1 MLRADGVDIATQSR
15 ATLGPHIGYLPQ
27 SPSLFA
33 GMVAE
38 NIARLEAEPDGE
50 AVVAAAKAAG
60 VHELILRLP
69 KGYDTVLGEEG
80 APLSSGQRQ
89 RLGLARALY
98 GNPSFL
104 VLDEP
109 NANLDADGEVALV
122 KAIAAVRARGGTVIV
137 IAHRP
142 SAIASL
148 DRLMV
153 LRDGR
158 VFAFGPKDEILAKVL
173 ARPVDGTGRPGGLTV
188 VAEGRG

>member
-1 MLRADGVDIATQSR
+1 VFGKSM
-15 ATLGPHIGYLPQ
+15 GYLSQ
-27 SPSLFA
+27 EGELFD
-33 GMVAE
+33 GTVAE
-38 NIARLEAEPDGE
+38 NISRFALTSDPQ
-50 AVVAAAKAAG
+50 AVVAAAQQADIHDLVLQMPDGYNTFVGRAG
-60 VHELILRLP
+60 RRLS
-69 KGYDTVLGEEG
+69 
-80 APLSSGQRQ
+80 AGQCQ

-98 GNPSFL
+98 GNPTFL

-148 DRLMV
+148 DKLMV

-158 VFAFGPKDEILAKVL
+158 IFAFGPKDEVLAKVL
-173 ARPVDGTGRPGGLTV
+173 ARPVDGTGRPGGLTLIE
-188 VAEGRG
+188 ARG